1 MYYLIYFYF
10 FRTPLH
16 FVSRYGSDECGSVV
30 ECLLDQGA
38 DVNACDIY
46 GLTAL
51 HFCAIRGNLRA
62 CQILFSSPNIVKK
75 PLELQNCTPLHLAAT
90 YRYI

>member
-1 MYYLIYFYF
+1 M
-10 FRTPLH
+10 
-16 FVSRYGSDECGSVV
+16 

-51 HFCAIRGNLRA
+51 HFCGIRGNLTA
-62 CQILFSSPNIVKK
+62 CQKLFSSADIVKK
-75 PLELQNCTPLHLAAT
+75 PLDLQNCTPLHLAAT
-90 YRYI
+90 YR